1 MDISIIL
8 GLVVA
13 IIGLIGLIYV
23 FIVLF
28 KLKGSLK
35 KAYSL
40 IAYGLFFG
48 YLAILSLVLRD
59 FGLLSDSNECIS
71 IKILLGIT
79 SILIGVGCMKFSK
92 LVDYIP
98 DNLLKSINKYKK

>member
-8 GLVVA
+8 GLIVA
-13 IIGLIGLIYV
+13 VIGLIGLIYV
-23 FIVLF
+23 FIVYF

-40 IAYGLFFG
+40 IAFGLFFG

-59 FGLLSDSNECIS
+59 FAILSDANECIL

-79 SILIGVGCMKFSK
+79 SILIGIGCMKFSK

-98 DNLLKSINKYKK
+98 DNLLKSINKYRH